1 MHAAP
6 RKRWM
11 EVKGSERLYLKDIT
25 KYENNCQINKR
36 SSKLANNMNNKG
48 NI

>member
-11 EVKGSERLYLKDIT
+11 EVKYSKRPYPKEIT
-25 KYENNCQINKR
+25 KYKEQLPNKR
-36 SSKLANNMNNKG
+36 
-48 NI
+48 